1 MTIGQSFIDWFTFQ
15 AVELGLMSQGN
26 YTYSTPEDMVVA
38 LDKINARFEDL
49 RHDDVFQ
56 TLLFAPS
63 RTEDAVWLDSL
74 VRIHPEWKLRGI
86 NLICSDMVY
95 APTLA
100 GRLTSGLN
108 WGGMA
113 LAADPVSGFPT
124 VYQVKYGD
132 DPLNGESHLM
142 TH

>member
-1 MTIGQSFIDWFTFQ
+1 MYLLSREDDYGQSFIDWFTFQ

-26 YTYSTPEDMVVA
+26 YTYSTPEDMAVA

-100 GRLTSGLN
+100 GRLTSG
-108 WGGMA
+108 
-113 LAADPVSGFPT
+113 
-124 VYQVKYGD
+124 
-132 DPLNGESHLM
+132 
-142 TH
+142 